1 MASAEELADFVGEEV
16 VKKVIPRMDVG
27 IGDDRGNHGRIGQ
40 VFREEAQEKWND
52 VRKNFHTDSQLF
64 PTKGRMNVSREL
76 VLDFRSGWYN
86 GVLRLD
92 GLLGSAVNVGAV
104 SDVVLV
110 KDCVE
115 HKEQQRQRDHCHD
128 GGLW

>member
-1 MASAEELADFVGEEV
+1 MASAEELANFIREEV
-16 VKKVIPRMDVG
+16 VKEVIPRMDVG
-27 IGDDRGNHGRIGQ
+27 IGDDRGNHGRIRQ

-52 VRKNFHTDSQLF
+52 VRKNFHTNSQLF
-64 PTKGRMNVSREL
+64 HTKRHMNVSREL
-76 VLDFRSGWYN
+76 VLDFRRGWYN
-86 GVLRLD
+86 GVLRMD
-92 GLLGSAVNVGAV
+92 GLLGSAVNVGAL